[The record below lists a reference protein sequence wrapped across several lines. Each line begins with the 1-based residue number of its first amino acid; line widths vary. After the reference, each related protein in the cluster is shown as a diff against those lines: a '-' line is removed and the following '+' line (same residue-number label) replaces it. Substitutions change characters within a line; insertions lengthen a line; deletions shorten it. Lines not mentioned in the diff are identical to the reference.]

1 MYSMEIEEALNIIEF
16 IVEGVLHLFLVT
28 VQVVGEVLQVL
39 QVLIIPLI
47 MFVSNSNWVWSAVLA
62 TEGKGSIQPGRS
74 YMSAA
79 MATSWISASSPV

>member
-47 MFVSNSNWVWSAVLA
+47 MFVSNSNWV
-62 TEGKGSIQPGRS
+62 
-74 YMSAA
+74 
-79 MATSWISASSPV
+79 